1 MAAMRALVTSPTY
14 HPTRAYLDSR
24 RVPWWCGDGTESK
37 SYLVTEASLARVPS
51 SSSAARDN
59 LGASGISGLECSRKK
74 DAEIA
79 QGSIH
84 NVTREVHCQ
93 ATTAGNRPF
102 PTWPPC

>member
-51 SSSAARDN
+51 SSSAARDD
-59 LGASGISGLECSRKK
+59 LGASGISGLESSAPARKTPEMRR
-74 DAEIA
+74 DPY
-79 QGSIH
+79 
-84 NVTREVHCQ
+84 VTREVH
-93 ATTAGNRPF
+93 
-102 PTWPPC
+102 